1 MKAKIYKGREV
12 IGTVEFKDAGPES
25 EVEFDIKDKKE
36 LKKIVDIYNKPHT
49 TLQMNEGAEIFTLDK
64 VDLDPKTKRHFEV
77 VTSELW
83 KFGYGHEWE

>member
-1 MKAKIYKGREV
+1 M
-12 IGTVEFKDAGPES
+12 
-25 EVEFDIKDKKE
+25 
-36 LKKIVDIYNKPHT
+36 DIYNKPHT

-64 VDLDPKTKRHFEV
+64 VDLEPKTKKHFEV